1 MSIDNFSINIE
12 IDNSHS
18 LLSKELVTQE
28 ISISFC
34 LPNLVYCQIC
44 CDSVICVKSLSWF
57 CLVHLLLLV
66 QLYWNK
72 ILDYFNNILFSCGFS
87 FDYEDNGYREA
98 NLIKVGQ

>member
-28 ISISFC
+28 VSISFF

-44 CDSVICVKSLSWF
+44 CYMCEKF
-57 CLVHLLLLV
+57 KLVLPSPSAATCATLLE
-66 QLYWNK
+66 Q
-72 ILDYFNNILFSCGFS
+72 NI
-87 FDYEDNGYREA
+87 
-98 NLIKVGQ
+98 